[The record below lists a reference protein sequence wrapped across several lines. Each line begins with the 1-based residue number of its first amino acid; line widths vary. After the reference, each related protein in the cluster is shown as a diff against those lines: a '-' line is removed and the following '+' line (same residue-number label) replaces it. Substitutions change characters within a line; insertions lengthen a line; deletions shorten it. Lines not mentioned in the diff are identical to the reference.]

1 MKIISVKAEA
11 FTIPL
16 PRKFHG
22 SNYIYT
28 HKKGMFAHA
37 KTDSDV
43 SGICYLGD
51 DFGLGKQIANAF
63 NEDFSK
69 ILIGRDPA
77 DLANIWDDMRPLVR
91 DILGDRRVALH
102 AQALADILCWD
113 LYAKGQNLSIVDLLG
128 RQRSQVPIMAIAGY
142 YSPHRTSINLISETR
157 DLIALGCSGMKLKVG
172 GMSVA
177 EDVERVKVV
186 RDTGGSSFNLAVD
199 ANQAWSL
206 KEAIEFANACESL
219 NLNWIEEPVYWD
231 DDINDLAILKKETE
245 IPICAGQ
252 SEVTVAGVARMI
264 EAGAI
269 DICSLHPGYVG
280 GVTPWL
286 KSAELARQNGLRV
299 ANTGEPQLSASLML
313 TCEHGMSVEIYH
325 PDRDPVFPLHCPAFA
340 ERFDGQIRPVDL
352 KGWGIV
358 PAEY

>member
-1 MKIISVKAEA
+1 
-11 FTIPL
+11 
-16 PRKFHG
+16 
-22 SNYIYT
+22 
-28 HKKGMFAHA
+28 
-37 KTDSDV
+37 
-43 SGICYLGD
+43 
-51 DFGLGKQIANAF
+51 
-63 NEDFSK
+63 
-69 ILIGRDPA
+69 
-77 DLANIWDDMRPLVR
+77 MRPLVR

-142 YSPHRTSINLISETR
+142 YSLHRTSINLISETR

-177 EDVERVKVV
+177 EDVKRVKVV

-252 SEVTVAGVARMI
+252 SEVTVAVEDVRDSA
-264 EAGAI
+264 A
-269 DICSLHPGYVG
+269 HPGREIAAGTSENDPPATGHILATVVSHTFNDCLSSTVSYA
-280 GVTPWL
+280 
-286 KSAELARQNGLRV
+286 KSLAGL
-299 ANTGEPQLSASLML
+299 PMDK
-313 TCEHGMSVEIYH
+313 Y
-325 PDRDPVFPLHCPAFA
+325 FPS
-340 ERFDGQIRPVDL
+340 GSTV
-352 KGWGIV
+352 
-358 PAEY
+358 